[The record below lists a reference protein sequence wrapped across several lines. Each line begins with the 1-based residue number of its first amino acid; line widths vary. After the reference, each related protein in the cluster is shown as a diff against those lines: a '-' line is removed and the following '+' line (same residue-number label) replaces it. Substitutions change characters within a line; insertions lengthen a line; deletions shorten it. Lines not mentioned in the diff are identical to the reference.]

1 MLASASAQ
9 GNWPGLARPG
19 GLAGRPRFW
28 PTDAGR
34 PAAREL
40 TQPLL
45 PGPQLGT
52 GSPGSRRP
60 GDIGHRERALVHQDG
75 CTRGADDCLLARLI
89 SRGVPRADA
98 PTQEA
103 SMEMAGKLAPSRQ
116 SGHISSG
123 ATVGYQM
130 ARIGSRPSGLPH
142 TRLGGR
148 VAASWCCLA
157 DAIAIAGWSA
167 GDA

>member
-1 MLASASAQ
+1 VLASASAQ

-28 PTDAGR
+28 PTDAER
-34 PAAREL
+34 PGAREL

-45 PGPQLGT
+45 PAPGWGPDR
-52 GSPGSRRP
+52 PGSRRP
-60 GDIGHRERALVHQDG
+60 GDIGHRERALVPQDG

-89 SRGVPRADA
+89 SSGVPRADA
-98 PTQEA
+98 PTLEA
-103 SMEMAGKLAPSRQ
+103 SMEMAGKLAPGRQ

-130 ARIGSRPSGLPH
+130 ARIGA
-142 TRLGGR
+142 
-148 VAASWCCLA
+148 V
-157 DAIAIAGWSA
+157 DA
-167 GDA
+167 